1 MRRVT
6 HERYISQSQRANCD
20 LVRRYVGLNLSQ
32 HAIHE
37 VGRLC
42 YPSLPNCIL
51 LHYFSHSDLDS
62 RELRIGSYYVVLLF
76 ILRLACHC

>member
-1 MRRVT
+1 M
-6 HERYISQSQRANCD
+6 
-20 LVRRYVGLNLSQ
+20 
-32 HAIHE
+32 HE

-76 ILRLACHC
+76 IIIINILSLLLLSYINTYIYRFLGIY